1 MERNQFLVGTFVRKT
16 PLQMAILAE
25 KMITVSSHPQ
35 WLKNNQTLKKQSEQ
49 NKHYTLFQHSTTF
62 LFLTGQKKTSEHPH
76 YPSRILMRLLKRGIL

>member
-35 WLKNNQTLKKQSEQ
+35 WLKTTKPSKNNL
-49 NKHYTLFQHSTTF
+49 NKTNTTHSLNTQQHFCS
-62 LFLTGQKKTSEHPH
+62 LQAKKKTSEHPH